1 MLLLEN
7 GAKEILKK
15 PTYHQKLYVSIFKYT
30 HFLCLSISH
39 THTELHL
46 FSSTPFICDFAIT
59 EGFVCVK
66 ERLHAVHL

>member
-30 HFLCLSISH
+30 HFLCLSITH
-39 THTELHL
+39 THTQNYTYSAQPL
-46 FSSTPFICDFAIT
+46 S
-59 EGFVCVK
+59 FVILPLLKVLCV
-66 ERLHAVHL
+66 